1 METLNATNKT
11 TAYKPNMTVEKI
23 ALNKTVYL
31 GNQTS
36 FTIVVRNTGDCDL
49 GNVTVVEKSYTGLVF
64 DSYINGTGNW
74 KRVGDKFVLD
84 GVLAKNASAS
94 FRVIFN
100 TTVSG
105 NFTNVVVAN
114 SNVTENKTTENKT
127 EVVPIRV
134 NVTKVWNDN
143 NNQHGMRPENVTII
157 LFADGKKI
165 DEIVLSDKNNWNH
178 IFVELPMVKDGKV
191 INYTVS
197 EIPIENYTMN
207 IINKTVDDFTVIIA
221 NNTYDFDVVNN
232 ESIDDSAQIF
242 NESNAVSNESAQTEL
257 TKNNS
262 VESKSISLSAS
273 KLSTTYASGKY
284 FNVKAID
291 SKTKKPVPDV
301 KLILKVY
308 SGKKYKKISVTTDF
322 RGIAKYYAS
331 NLGIGSHKVTIN
343 VKDSKKFSSKI
354 SYSSIKISRAK
365 LTISAP
371 KITGYYKES
380 KRYNIAI
387 KNRESKKPMKNIK
400 VIIKVFTG
408 KKYKKYFI

>member
-1 METLNATNKT
+1 MIGD
-11 TAYKPNMTVEKI
+11 NMLDKKI
-23 ALNKTVYL
+23 VLVL
-31 GNQTS
+31 I
-36 FTIVVRNTGDCDL
+36 FIVAML
-49 GNVTVVEKSYTGLVF
+49 SI
-64 DSYINGTGNW
+64 S
-74 KRVGDKFVLD
+74 
-84 GVLAKNASAS
+84 AANASE
-94 FRVIFN
+94 N
-100 TTVSG
+100 TD
-105 NFTNVVVAN
+105 N
-114 SNVTENKTTENKT
+114 STDV
-127 EVVPIRV
+127 
-134 NVTKVWNDN
+134 
-143 NNQHGMRPENVTII
+143 
-157 LFADGKKI
+157 
-165 DEIVLSDKNNWNH
+165 
-178 IFVELPMVKDGKV
+178 
-191 INYTVS
+191 
-197 EIPIENYTMN
+197 
-207 IINKTVDDFTVIIA
+207 
-221 NNTYDFDVVNN
+221 VVNN

-273 KLSTTYASGKY
+273 KLSTTYESGKY

-291 SKTKKPVPDV
+291 SKTKKPVPNV

-308 SGKKYKKISVTTDF
+308 SGKKYKKIPVTTDF

-408 KKYKKYFI
+408 KKYKKYFLKTDKKGIVSFNMKSLPKGKHNVVINIKSTSKVQSAVKKTYIKTIVRSNVIKLKVNNHVLNVKLEDNSAAKALMNKLKLGDVTVHAEDYGGFEKVGNLGFSLPRSDKDITTSAGDIVLYEGDEISLFYNPNSWSYTKLGKLQNIKDLKKILGTGDVKLVLSLK